1 MTQYRPSLLRSPA
14 FVLVCSI
21 TFLTF
26 VAAFQLFPTVPLRL
40 LELGAR
46 REQTGLFMSVFTA
59 GSACGALFTGP
70 LGDRLGHRRLMVVST
85 LLFALCVGLYG
96 FIGQRWWL
104 FAVLALPH
112 GIVWSGLLTTT
123 MPILGEV
130 LPEEH
135 RAAGISLY
143 GLASPGGVIFGPMA
157 GLAFFHRFGFPAMAF
172 TLAGIFLVIGVLAF
186 RLPKD
191 RKDRGHHHPH
201 IQFPGGVML
210 APCAV
215 LFATAL
221 GYGSLGTFTA
231 QEILKLGQDKPWMF
245 LTCMAIGMV
254 GLRILVSRTG
264 FGERPLRWLPLMLW
278 MAFAGLAGLA
288 LLPGGLMR
296 HAASALLYGA
306 GYSMMY
312 TLVNLYVL
320 ARVQPDR
327 RGAAFGM
334 MLFSFDSGIGLG
346 AFFIGQIIG
355 RSEAH
360 FGAAAFRMGWGTAAL
375 AGLAAVLMGYRLK
388 REARKDGMA

>member
-1 MTQYRPSLLRSPA
+1 MSQVASPLRSPA
-14 FVLVCSI
+14 FLLVCAI

-40 LELGAR
+40 LDLGAR

-70 LGDRLGHRRLMVVST
+70 LGDRMGHRRLMVISA
-85 LLFALCVGLYG
+85 LGFALCVGLYG
-96 FIGQRWWL
+96 LIGQHWWM
-104 FAVLALPH
+104 FAALALPH

-130 LPEEH
+130 LAEEH
-135 RAAGISLY
+135 RAAGLSLY
-143 GLASPGGVIFGPMA
+143 GLASPGGVIFGPIV
-157 GLAFFHRFGFPAMAF
+157 GLAFFRHFGFRPMAF
-172 TLAGIFLVIGVLAF
+172 TLATIFALIAVLAF
-186 RLPKD
+186 RLPRDK
-191 RKDRGHHHPH
+191 KTRGEHQP
-201 IQFPGGVML
+201 IQLPGGVMV
-210 APCAV
+210 APCAM

-264 FGERPLRWLPLMLW
+264 FGEKPLRWLPTMLW
-278 MAFAGLAGLA
+278 MAFTGLAALA
-288 LLPGGLMR
+288 LLPGGESR
-296 HAASALLYGA
+296 HALSALVYGA

-320 ARVQPDR
+320 ARVDADK

-346 AFFIGQIIG
+346 AFLIGQIIG
-355 RSEAH
+355 RTEAH
-360 FGAAAFRMGWGTAAL
+360 LGALAFRLGWSAAAL
-375 AGLAAVLMGYRLK
+375 AALAAALMGYRLQ
-388 REARKDGMA
+388 REARRHDMA